1 MANSQWLKA
10 KKKTGF
16 EVTPKVWTKNFW
28 GFIMRK
34 KHDREALLKYM
45 VMLKE
50 GRSFRSI
57 SDEFGINA
65 ERLKCLWILYQTE
78 GESVLRRKRPIK
90 VSEKLKLQI
99 VSDVNKNNLTLVSAS
114 LKYGV
119 SARRLSFWLKVARE
133 QGLDVSSTTKER
145 SMKSIMGRPRKKKP
159 EEMTE
164 LERLRE
170 ENEYLRMENAL
181 LKKVKALVEEREARW
196 REIGQ
201 KPSKN

>member
-1 MANSQWLKA
+1 M
-10 KKKTGF
+10 
-16 EVTPKVWTKNFW
+16 TPKVWTKNFW

-65 ERLKCLWILYQTE
+65 ERLKYLWILYQTE